1 MSTPITETASPCI
14 TRTLNPQPIIG
25 DVLLRAPSSA
35 APLAAGPFQLTAA
48 IVTYRNPLSQL
59 RRAMESIVR
68 QQPRIQLVLAD
79 NAGDPD
85 VAALAS
91 EYGAIYLRSPG
102 NIGFGRAHN
111 LAYHRV
117 RRLSPYHLVLNPDV
131 YFDGPVLESL
141 LEIMTV
147 QPDLGVVMP
156 KILYGNGATQHLCK
170 RLPTPGDLLVR
181 RFAPGFAHG
190 IFRYAMERYEL
201 RDRDYDLPM
210 EPPTLSGCFLLLR
223 NAVVDQVGLFD
234 ERFFMYM
241 EDVDLVRRL
250 LTVSRA
256 LYYPQVSITH
266 EYQKGSY
273 RSGRLALHHVLSAV
287 KYFSKWGW
295 VFDRERRRLNRR
307 PCDATGVLM
316 EPKQENPLPPGS
328 GAESIAQ

>member
-1 MSTPITETASPCI
+1 MGGLHPYLKCDRACI
-14 TRTLNPQPIIG
+14 TRTLNPQQTID
-25 DVLLRAPSSA
+25 DVPLRAPSSA
-35 APLAAGPFQLTAA
+35 VPLSTSPFELTAA
-48 IVTYRNPLSQL
+48 IVTFRNPLSQL
-59 RRAMESIVR
+59 RRAMESVVR
-68 QQPRIQLVLAD
+68 QQPRIQLILAD
-79 NAGDPD
+79 NADDPG

-111 LAYHRV
+111 LAYERV

-131 YFDGPVLESL
+131 HFEGPVLKSL
-141 LEIMTV
+141 LDVMIA
-147 QPDLGVVMP
+147 QPRLGVIMP
-156 KILYGNGATQHLCK
+156 KILYGTGATQHLCK
-170 RLPTPGDLLVR
+170 RLPTPWDLLVR

-190 IFRYAMERYEL
+190 IFRRAMERYEL
-201 RDRDYDLPM
+201 RDRDYDQPM

-223 NAVVDQVGLFD
+223 NAVVDRVGLFD
-234 ERFFMYM
+234 EQFFMYM

-250 LTVSRA
+250 LRVSRA

-295 VFDRERRRLNRR
+295 LFDAERDRLNRR
-307 PCDATGVLM
+307 SCDVTDD
-316 EPKQENPLPPGS
+316 PGN
-328 GAESIAQ
+328 